1 MKGSDSASEGT
12 GGGRYRM
19 PVSKTVAISG
29 SIVRGVQS
37 EHTKVWAR
45 VTEGVEP
52 PETNSIG

>member
-1 MKGSDSASEGT
+1 MEGSDSASEGI

-37 EHTKVWAR
+37 EHTKVCGE
-45 VTEGVEP
+45 VH
-52 PETNSIG
+52 

>member
-29 SIVRGVQS
+29 SIVRGVHS

-45 VTEGVEP
+45 ATDVDLGL
-52 PETNSIG
+52 